1 MPKDKFWHEQRR
13 TYSSNEVLIK
23 SKNPLMDENE
33 YDTIGNELKLLQWVI
48 FVGDFKSWILQF

>member
-1 MPKDKFWHEQRR
+1 MNDDVHI
-13 TYSSNEVLIK
+13 SSNEVLIK